1 MKKAMKK
8 VMPGIVALV
17 VIAFFVLPG
26 LAFAHGGG
34 SGHGGGT
41 PSPPP
46 SNPPCDADGHNG
58 QPPPYGG
65 PHLHS
70 LMCKLQRTTGHGTG
84 NSTGNGTGNTGG
96 DTGNACPPNS
106 HNPGATPPPGC
117 GHPGPSPS
125 PSPTSS
131 GTTGTT
137 TGGAVCGTQLD
148 GLPIFLHVGGAPDAD
163 TGQLIHVCVQL
174 GGTTAPTEPCPNPP
188 PLEIRP
194 DSNAPS
200 LAVCVLL

>member
-8 VMPGIVALV
+8 VMPGVVALV

-26 LAFAHGGG
+26 LAFAHGGS

-46 SNPPCDADGHNG
+46 SNPPCDADNHNG

-65 PHLHS
+65 PNIHT
-70 LMCKLQRTTGHGTG
+70 LMCKLQRTTGNGTG
-84 NSTGNGTGNTGG
+84 HSTGNTNGNATGI
-96 DTGNACPPNS
+96 ACPPQT
-106 HNPGATPPPGC
+106 PGFGSKPPPGC
-117 GHPGPSPS
+117 GHPSPSPS
-125 PSPTSS
+125 PSGS
-131 GTTGTT
+131 GNPTTGTT
-137 TGGAVCGTQLD
+137 TGAVCGTQLD
-148 GLPIFLHVGGAPDAD
+148 GLPIFLHIGGAPDAD
-163 TGQLIHVCVQL
+163 TGQLVHVCVQL

-188 PLEIRP
+188 PIEIRP
-194 DSNAPS
+194 NSSDPS